1 MDLITVMDPYEMPLS
16 ENRTFYS
23 IQSPRK
29 SPPPPPPPSPARRR
43 LCHAIRQRNNVELQR
58 KNSRR
63 NIAFSVSTILPLKS
77 SIYKDHKSLS
87 LQQESQKL

>member
-1 MDLITVMDPYEMPLS
+1 MILNIDLNTVMDPYEMLLS

-29 SPPPPPPPSPARRR
+29 SPPPPPARRR
-43 LCHAIRQRNNVELQR
+43 MCHAIRKRNNVELQI

-63 NIAFSVSTILPLKS
+63 NIAFSVTPILPLQS
-77 SIYKDHKSLS
+77 SIYKDPKSLS
-87 LQQESQKL
+87 L